1 MKIFSSLSKGQIKAV
16 GILQLG
22 TFLEYFDLMLY
33 LHLAVLLD
41 NLFFPASDP
50 RTTELTSAMVFSL
63 TFILRPCFALIFGY
77 IGDTVGRKSIIIFTT
92 ITMAASCLIMANLP
106 TYAQIGIFASIAMVL
121 CRVMQS
127 ISSAGEAASADIYLA
142 EMVKPPLR
150 YPVVSSLECAYGAGS
165 FVALGVVSAVFYFG
179 LEWRIAF
186 WIGAVI
192 AVVGFVAKITLKEAP
207 DFAAAKAKRLETQQ
221 ITSTNENKRV
231 SKKTFLAYF
240 LIQWCLPVYFYFTYI
255 YCSSIL
261 KNTFNYSAAEIVR
274 HNLIIALVE
283 FSASAFLVFLSCKI
297 YPLKIVKLR
306 AIIFAI
312 FIMFMPCLL
321 SYAVSPL
328 HLLGIQL
335 FITVFVLG
343 NHPAEAI
350 FFMHFPIFKR
360 FTYSSFLFSLSRAVP
375 HTINAFLFIYLVG
388 KFGNYGL
395 LFIFVPLIIGYFFS
409 LSHFEKL
416 EKLSGDYP
424 LSNRTTN
431 EFEYSKSDLNFA
443 KPG

>member
-1 MKIFSSLSKGQIKAV
+1 MRLFSALNKEQIKSTA
-16 GILQLG
+16 ILQLG

-41 NLFFPASDP
+41 NLFFPATDP
-50 RTTELTSAMVFSL
+50 RTSALTSAMVFSL

-77 IGDTVGRKSIIIFTT
+77 IGDTIGRKSIIVFTT
-92 ITMAASCLIMANLP
+92 ITMAVSCLVMANLP
-106 TYAQIGIFASIAMVL
+106 TYAQIGIIASIAMIL
-121 CRVMQS
+121 CRVIQS

-150 YPVVSSLECAYGAGS
+150 YSVVSSLECAYGAGS
-165 FVALGVVSAVFYFG
+165 FLALGVVSAVFYFG

-192 AVVGFVAKITLKEAP
+192 AIVGFIAKITLKETP
-207 DFAAAKAKRLETQQ
+207 EFSAAKARKLAQQ
-221 ITSTNENKRV
+221 TTSSLCDTKNPTV
-231 SKKTFLAYF
+231 SKKTFIAYF
-240 LIQWCLPVYFYFTYI
+240 LIQWCLPIYFYFTYI
-255 YCSSIL
+255 YCSGIL
-261 KNTFNYSAAEIVR
+261 KNTFHYSAAEVVN
-274 HNLIIALVE
+274 HNLIIAIVE
-283 FSASAFLVFLSCKI
+283 FLASTFLVFLAYKI
-297 YPLKIVKLR
+297 YPLKIVKIR

-312 FIMFMPCLL
+312 FIVFMPYLL
-321 SYAVSPL
+321 SHAVSPTY
-328 HLLGIQL
+328 LLGIQL

-343 NHPAEAI
+343 NHPAEAV

-360 FTYSSFLFSLSRAVP
+360 FTYSGFLYSLSRAVP
-375 HTINAFLFIYLVG
+375 HTINPFLFIYLVD

-395 LFIFVPLIIGYFFS
+395 WFIFVPLIIGYFSS

-424 LSNRTTN
+424 LKGVSPGTLERD
-431 EFEYSKSDLNFA
+431 KSLNFA
-443 KPG
+443 

>member
-1 MKIFSSLSKGQIKAV
+1 MTMFSSLNKEQIKTIA
-16 GILQLG
+16 ILQLG

-92 ITMAASCLIMANLP
+92 ITMAISCLIMATLP
-106 TYAQIGIFASIAMVL
+106 TYTQIGIFASVAMVL

-127 ISSAGEAASADIYLA
+127 ISSAGEASSADIYLA

-150 YPVVSSLECAYGAGS
+150 YSVVSSLECAYGAGS
-165 FVALGVVSAVFYFG
+165 FLALGVVSAVFYFN

-186 WIGAVI
+186 WMGAVI
-192 AVVGFVAKITLKEAP
+192 AVVGFIAKIKLKEAP
-207 DFAAAKAKRLETQQ
+207 DFVAAKAKKLEPQ
-221 ITSTNENKRV
+221 ISNSTEKKSV

-261 KNTFNYSAAEIVR
+261 KNTFHYSAAEIVN

-297 YPLKIVKLR
+297 YPLKIVKIR
-306 AIIFAI
+306 AIIFTI
-312 FIMFMPCLL
+312 FIMFMPYLL
-321 SYAVSPL
+321 SHIIFPL

-360 FTYSSFLFSLSRAVP
+360 FTYSGFLFSLSRAIP

-395 LFIFVPLIIGYFFS
+395 LFIFVPLITGYFFS

-424 LSNRTTN
+424 LPTPYLADEKNS
-431 EFEYSKSDLNFA
+431 LNFA
-443 KPG
+443 